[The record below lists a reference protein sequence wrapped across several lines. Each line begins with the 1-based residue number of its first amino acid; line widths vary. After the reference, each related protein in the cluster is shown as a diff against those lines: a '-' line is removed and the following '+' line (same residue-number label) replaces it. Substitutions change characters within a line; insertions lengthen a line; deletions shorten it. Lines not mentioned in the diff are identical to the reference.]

1 MLKHKLIIIV
11 VVGLFISC
19 SNNGN
24 SIKSIE
30 DLQHRVAKLN
40 KLNQNLE
47 SKRHEVYSLIR
58 EYNATR
64 PDSAKF
70 DITSF
75 DTLMGAPEKA
85 LLKAMFNEEKDISYS
100 GLLKAIVQKNNE
112 IIDLK
117 AVINEV
123 RNQLPEP
130 YVVKPGDT
138 HYDIVLN
145 YLMTKHGLSK
155 SEALK
160 VAWRT
165 ALIDE
170 LLPNNEV
177 WLMYRDGVVGSFV
190 TQGTAPVAP
199 MTVHVLAKQRM
210 IEKAGIG
217 AQQVPV
223 DSTIKKQL

>member
-1 MLKHKLIIIV
+1 MLKHNLIIIV
-11 VVGLFISC
+11 LISFFISC
-19 SNNGN
+19 NNNNG
-24 SIKSIE
+24 SIKNIE

-40 KLNQNLE
+40 ELNQDIE
-47 SKRHEVYSLIR
+47 HKRNEVYSLIR
-58 EYNATR
+58 EYNAAR

-75 DTLMGAPEKA
+75 DTLMGAPEKE

-112 IIDLK
+112 IVDLK
-117 AVINEV
+117 AKINEL

-130 YVVKPGDT
+130 YVIKPGDT

-177 WLMYRDGVVGSFV
+177 WLMYRNGVVGSFV
-190 TQGTAPVAP
+190 TQGIAPVSP
-199 MTVHVLAKQRM
+199 MTVHVLAKQRLL
-210 IEKAGIG
+210 EQAGIG
-217 AQQVPV
+217 AQQAPI
-223 DSTIKKQL
+223 DSTIKNQL